1 MLEET
6 GGEAAPF
13 VAALKMSIMRVFWAC
28 IWSATF
34 KALHVVVY
42 QYSHIAAA
50 TTADVV
56 VPRALSRPRHAV
68 VPLPY
73 TPKTCAV
80 A

>member
-6 GGEAAPF
+6 GGEAALF

-42 QYSHIAAA
+42 QYSPIAA

-68 VPLPY
+68 VPLLY